1 MVGNGVEFYHQF
13 IEVLLFLEDRHDNH
27 LDRRQVRRQDESVII
42 GVGHDERTHQTGR
55 DTPTRSPY
63 ILVFILFIEELYVE
77 GLGEVLTEEMGG
89 TGLQGLTVLHHSLN
103 TIRIE
108 CSGEALVRRLDTFD
122 DRNSHYV
129 LRKVRIDIEHLSC
142 VVLGFLFG
150 SMGGV
155 SLLPEEL
162 SRTQE
167 KTRTHLPTHDV
178 TPLVTEDRQVAI
190 GRDPVLIGGPDDG
203 LGGRTDDEFFL
214 EFRLRVYDHAAT
226 VGIVHQTMV
235 GHNGALFGKALYVLR
250 FAAKERLRDEER
262 EIGVFDTFL
271 FEPTVELRLNLFPDR
286 IAVGLDDHTA
296 ADRTLLRQV
305 GLNDQFVIPLRVI
318 LASRS

>member
-1 MVGNGVEFYHQF
+1 
-13 IEVLLFLEDRHDNH
+13 
-27 LDRRQVRRQDESVII
+27 
-42 GVGHDERTHQTGR
+42 
-55 DTPTRSPY
+55 
-63 ILVFILFIEELYVE
+63 
-77 GLGEVLTEEMGG
+77 MGG
-89 TGLQGLTVLHHSLN
+89 TGLQGFTVLHHGFN
-103 TIRIE
+103 TICIE

-122 DRNSHYV
+122 DRNSHHALGEVGIY
-129 LRKVRIDIEHLSC
+129 IEHLSC

-150 SMGGV
+150 RMGGV

-162 SRTQE
+162 GRTE
-167 KTRTHLPTHDV
+167 EEAGTHLPAHDV
-178 TPLVTEDRQVAI
+178 TPLVTEDRQIPI

-203 LGGRTDDEFFL
+203 LGSRTDDEFFL
-214 EFRLRVYDHAAT
+214 QFRLRVYDHAAT
-226 VGIVHQTMV
+226 VGVVHQTMV

-271 FEPTVELRLNLFPDR
+271 FEPTVELRLNRFPNR
-286 IAVGLDDHTA
+286 IAVGLDDHTS

-305 GLNDQFVIPLRVI
+305 GLNDQFVIPLRII

>member
-1 MVGNGVEFYHQF
+1 
-13 IEVLLFLEDRHDNH
+13 
-27 LDRRQVRRQDESVII
+27 
-42 GVGHDERTHQTGR
+42 
-55 DTPTRSPY
+55 
-63 ILVFILFIEELYVE
+63 
-77 GLGEVLTEEMGG
+77 
-89 TGLQGLTVLHHSLN
+89 
-103 TIRIE
+103 
-108 CSGEALVRRLDTFD
+108 
-122 DRNSHYV
+122 
-129 LRKVRIDIEHLSC
+129 
-142 VVLGFLFG
+142 
-150 SMGGV
+150 MGGV
-155 SLLPEEL
+155 SLLPKEL

-167 KTRTHLPTHDV
+167 EARTHLPTHDV
-178 TPLVTEDRQVAI
+178 TPLVTEDRQVTI

-203 LGGRTDDEFFL
+203 LGSRTDDEFFL

-235 GHNGALFGKALYVLR
+235 GHHGALFGKALYVLR

-305 GLNDQFVIPLRVI
+305 GLHDQFVIPLRVI